1 VYRPGV
7 PRSTSAA
14 EPTPT
19 ARPGAAQ
26 LLAMGAPTEVELD
39 GATAVVTASGPA
51 QLSWHPG
58 GRLVAT
64 WDFTIELD

>member
-1 VYRPGV
+1 
-7 PRSTSAA
+7 
-14 EPTPT
+14 
-19 ARPGAAQ
+19 
-26 LLAMGAPTEVELD
+26 MGAPTEVELD